1 MRTDCD
7 VSLFESPLES
17 RVREIREH
25 GLYGGR
31 AETCRTN
38 HKGK

>member
-1 MRTDCD
+1 MMRIDCN
-7 VSLFESPLES
+7 VSLAKSPLES

-31 AETCRTN
+31 METRLTDE
-38 HKGK
+38 GK